1 MPKAHWNIH
10 KQVLH
15 HRGKTQ
21 TAGIR
26 ARSNQHAHTQQ
37 HQGTAAANTNPQYTS
52 MDGKKWQRVR
62 PAGSLTV
69 HGGFLTETHTT

>member
-1 MPKAHWNIH
+1 MLKARWNIH

-26 ARSNQHAHTQQ
+26 ARSSQHAHTQQ
-37 HQGTAAANTNPQYTS
+37 HQGTVAANTNP
-52 MDGKKWQRVR
+52 
-62 PAGSLTV
+62 
-69 HGGFLTETHTT
+69 